1 MTYLSRKVFTVLS
14 VLGFLWMLAA
24 PAAAHPLGNFT
35 TNSFS
40 RIEVSREDVTINY
53 VVDMAEIPTFQ
64 LQEREQVESRQDL
77 QAYAPSYAS
86 ELLPGLALS
95 VNGDPVELRQ
105 VAADAVY
112 RPGQGGLKITRFEI
126 VYRAPLPDDEAS
138 LSFADTNFEDK
149 IGWREIVVRPTRG
162 QGLVASSAPSETVSD
177 ELRVYP
183 KDLLSDP
190 LEVRTAEFQVR
201 PGAGIPGAAAGTR
214 GPSRTSEFGGGFA
227 ELIEGRLSPL
237 VILGAILL
245 AVGFGALHA
254 IGPGHGKTIMAAYLV
269 GAEGKARQALIVG
282 IAVSLMHTT
291 SVVVL
296 GLVTLGASNLFAP
309 EDVFPWLSFAS
320 GVIVLGL
327 GAWLLQTRV
336 KARRA
341 TQRTIE
347 DHQHAS
353 HQHAAAP
360 DDEHAGAHEHRH
372 EHDHAHDHAGREVE
386 IAHSHGG
393 SAHSHRAPAGLNAL
407 SWKGLGAIAVSGGLL
422 PSPTALVVLLGAVAL
437 DRVAFGVA
445 LVAAFSIGLAA
456 ALTIVGIFVLRA
468 RDFAFRRLGSRV
480 GTTLP
485 LFSAA
490 AILMVG
496 LFLTTQAALNLPF

>member
-1 MTYLSRKVFTVLS
+1 MTPLARKLFTFGMVIGL
-14 VLGFLWMLAA
+14 LWVLAA

-35 TNSFS
+35 TNSYS
-40 RIEVSREDVTINY
+40 RIEVSTEDVTVNY

-64 LQEREQVESRQDL
+64 LQQREQVESDQEL
-77 QAYAPSYAS
+77 KAYAPTYAA

-95 VNGDPVELRQ
+95 VNGEPVLLRY
-105 VAADAVY
+105 VAADASY
-112 RPGQGGLKITRFEI
+112 RAGQGGLKITRFGF
-126 VYRAPLPDDEAS
+126 VFRAALPEEEAS
-138 LSFADTNFEDK
+138 LSFTDGNFEDK
-149 IGWREIVVRPTRG
+149 IGWREIVVLPTG
-162 QGLVASSAPSETVSD
+162 EQGLVTSSAPTETISD

-190 LEVRTAEFQVR
+190 LEVRTAEFQTR
-201 PGAGIPGAAAGTR
+201 PGAGMPDGAADTGGPDASGT
-214 GPSRTSEFGGGFA
+214 GEFGGGFA
-227 ELIEGRLSPL
+227 KLIEGELSL
-237 VILGAILL
+237 GVVLGAILL

-269 GAEGKARQALIVG
+269 GAAGKARQALIVG

-296 GLVTLGASNLFAP
+296 GLITLGASNLFAP

-320 GVIVLGL
+320 GLIVLGL
-327 GAWLLQTRV
+327 GGWLLQSRI
-336 KARRA
+336 KARLAARRA
-341 TQRTIE
+341 TRA
-347 DHQHAS
+347 HQHD
-353 HQHAAAP
+353 HTH
-360 DDEHAGAHEHRH
+360 G
-372 EHDHAHDHAGREVE
+372 HDHDHDHDHDHPAEDGV
-386 IAHSHGG
+386 AHSHGG
-393 SAHSHRAPAGLNAL
+393 TTHSHAAPPGVNAL

-445 LVAAFSIGLAA
+445 LVAAFSVGLAG